1 MLYITSGGI
10 KTVDQV
16 AIGAPQETNE
26 EEGGQLSLIG
36 TKESDGYMIDQI
48 PGQNKYGCL
57 RFFSDASISKEPTQ
71 TITFTYN
78 NFNSPVL
85 SIGDRDGGTDSR
97 LYVRDIE
104 GIQFGEDQA
113 QLYLN
118 FENRNG
124 TINYG
129 PISIVSPSLKEST
142 YTQLRL
148 TSDDNPSAGLLLQN
162 FAVTEEQP
170 NEGFQLVQFNSIGE
184 KGVIDFLFDQDNNPF
199 INLFYTINC
208 HNAAT
213 FLEGA
218 TFNKGIY
225 LNTAPSANY
234 NFTLNTHV
242 NKNESQLVYTIN
254 NNDNASGYAEWF
266 FRDNTYTRYRHEL
279 NGGNGI
285 LTQFDLVSGEDENDK
300 TSYAN
305 FNCKVISQNEFISNA
320 IQSYRIIYGEYGT
333 FWRQDGT
340 DIYLMITNANDQYGT
355 FNALRPFCV
364 TLSTGQVTLNNS
376 LIITNDENKYV
387 TISDNLG
394 ITNNSISTNS
404 SINVGQDLIANGIIA
419 SKNGFLD
426 QNDDLDIT
434 SAFNSEYRLVPFQVN
449 DKNGKTF
456 FYPELYLNGTNE
468 IKSRIVLSNRAQNW
482 YPYLEIGVTESNT
495 PYISTNVSNTGNDTE
510 LARCDWIKNN
520 FISVNGGIFS
530 GELINTN
537 YSSYRI
543 VNGSYGTFWRN
554 DGSSL
559 YLMITNANDPYG
571 TYNDFRPFQVI
582 FSDGQVIL
590 NNSFIIN
597 SDGYTS
603 IAGNVAISN
612 TGITTNTGISV
623 NGIIQCQNINCQN
636 IVNTKTYFKKTST
649 TLNKNNIYAQNTYD
663 NNLIFT
669 DSVNR
674 TLFRIDT
681 FLGPTNN
688 TGARLLTQSRDSSAE
703 AELALRWNENNTPS
717 VTWSYPT
724 NGANN
729 ELARCDWVKNQ
740 INSISGQ
747 DVITIYSGKTGI
759 LNDDGTDTSWLQI
772 LFKKSGNSGIIYGS
786 AQLSRNAC
794 ASLKNNRP
802 NLTNAHPIALSTKL
816 YGYLPLTYTNNASE
830 LLTYTLSYYYDAST
844 SSFKGYS
851 TDGRRFVFGLSSDG
865 NFLMSSPGFDGSN
878 IASNDIILIQ
888 FIGLCHV

>member
-1 MLYITSGGI
+1 MSIPIKINPLGVNSSIYVSNPLIGKGTQSDPITLSYNPIYFRVDNDTNQLNINTINIALKTDLNSYVPISGGYMNGMLI
-10 KTVDQV
+10 INSGGLRTVDQV

-26 EEGGQLSLIG
+26 DEGGQLSLLG
-36 TKESDGYMIDQI
+36 TKTSDGYMIDQI

-129 PISIVSPSLKEST
+129 PISIVSPSLTDST
-142 YTQLRL
+142 YTQLRIF
-148 TSDDNPSAGLLLQN
+148 SDDNLSGGLLLQN
-162 FAVTEEQP
+162 HAVTEEQQ

-184 KGVIDFLFDQDNNPF
+184 KGVIDFLFNQDNNPF
-199 INLFYTINC
+199 LNLFYTINC

-225 LNTAPSANY
+225 LNTTPATNH
-234 NFTLNTHV
+234 NFVVNTQV
-242 NKNESQLVYTIN
+242 NKNESQLLFTIN
-254 NNDNASGYAEWF
+254 NNSQSQYNEWF

-285 LTQFDLVSGEDENDK
+285 LTQFDLVSGEEENDN

-305 FNCKVISQNEFISNA
+305 FNCKVISQNEYISTYHD
-320 IQSYRIIYGEYGT
+320 SYRIAYGSYGT
-333 FWRQDGT
+333 FWKNDGT
-340 DIYLMITNANDQYGT
+340 NLNLLITNANDQYGT
-355 FNALRPFCV
+355 YNDFRPFTV
-364 TLSTGQVTLNNS
+364 NLSTGQVT
-376 LIITNDENKYV
+376 
-387 TISDNLG
+387 
-394 ITNNSISTNS
+394 
-404 SINVGQDLIANGIIA
+404 
-419 SKNGFLD
+419 
-426 QNDDLDIT
+426 
-434 SAFNSEYRLVPFQVN
+434 
-449 DKNGKTF
+449 
-456 FYPELYLNGTNE
+456 
-468 IKSRIVLSNRAQNW
+468 
-482 YPYLEIGVTESNT
+482 
-495 PYISTNVSNTGNDTE
+495 
-510 LARCDWIKNN
+510 
-520 FISVNGGIFS
+520 
-530 GELINTN
+530 
-537 YSSYRI
+537 
-543 VNGSYGTFWRN
+543 
-554 DGSSL
+554 
-559 YLMITNANDPYG
+559 
-571 TYNDFRPFQVI
+571 
-582 FSDGQVIL
+582 L

-603 IAGNVAISN
+603 IAGNLAISN
-612 TGITTNTGISV
+612 SGITINTGISV
-623 NGIIQCQNINCQN
+623 NGIIDCQN
-636 IVNTKTYFKKTST
+636 IVNAKTYFRKTST
-649 TLNKNNIYAQNTYD
+649 TLNKNNTYAQNTYD
-663 NNLIFT
+663 NDLIFA
-669 DSVNR
+669 DSENR
-674 TLFRIDT
+674 TIFRIDT

-703 AELALRWNENNTPS
+703 AELALRWRENNTPAI
-717 VTWSYPT
+717 TWSYPT

-747 DVITIYSGKTGI
+747 DVITVYSGKTGI
-759 LNDDGTDTSWLQI
+759 LNNDGTDTSWLQI

-786 AQLSRNAC
+786 AQLYREAC
-794 ASLKNNRP
+794 TNLKNNRP
-802 NLTNAHPIALSTKL
+802 DLTNAHPIALSTKL

-851 TDGRRFVFGLSSDG
+851 TDGKRFVFGLSSDG
-865 NFLMSSPGFDGSN
+865 NFLMSSSGFDGSN
-878 IASNDIILIQ
+878 IIASNDIILIQ

>member
-10 KTVDQV
+10 RTVDQV
-16 AIGAPQETNE
+16 AIGLPQETNE
-26 EEGGQLSLIG
+26 DEGGQLSLIG

-85 SIGDRDGGTDSR
+85 SIGDRTGGTDSR

-129 PISIVSPSLKEST
+129 PISIVSPSLKDST

-148 TSDDNPSAGLLLQN
+148 TADDNLSGGLLLQN

-208 HNAAT
+208 HGAAT

-242 NKNESQLVYTIN
+242 NKNESQLVYSIT
-254 NNDNASGYAEWF
+254 NNDKTSSYTEWF

-404 SINVGQDLIANGIIA
+404 SINVGQNLIANGIIT
-419 SKNGFLD
+419 SKHYFSN
-426 QNDDLDIT
+426 QNDNIDIST
-434 SAFNSEYRLVPFQVN
+434 ILNNEARIVPFLVN
-449 DKNGKTF
+449 DKNGNTF
-456 FYPELYLNGTNE
+456 FYSEVVLNGTNS
-468 IKSRIVLSNRAQNW
+468 IMGQLVVQSRDREK
-482 YPYLEIGVTESNT
+482 YPAISIGINESNN
-495 PYISTNVSNTGNDTE
+495 PYVKSNVPTIGENDD

-520 FISVNGGIFS
+520 FLALSGG
-530 GELINTN
+530 T
-537 YSSYRI
+537 
-543 VNGSYGTFWRN
+543 VT
-554 DGSSL
+554 
-559 YLMITNANDPYG
+559 
-571 TYNDFRPFQVI
+571 
-582 FSDGQVIL
+582 
-590 NNSFIIN
+590 
-597 SDGYTS
+597 GYTS
-603 IAGNVAISN
+603 IAGNMAISN
-612 TGITTNTGISV
+612 SGITTNTGISV
-623 NGIIQCQNINCQN
+623 NGIIDCQN
-636 IVNTKTYFKKTST
+636 IVNAKTYFRKTST
-649 TLNKNNIYAQNTYD
+649 TLNKNNTYAQNTYD
-663 NNLIFT
+663 NDLIFT
-669 DSVNR
+669 DSENR
-674 TLFRIDT
+674 TIFRIDT

-688 TGARLLTQSRDSSAE
+688 TGARLLTQSRDSSVE
-703 AELALRWNENNTPS
+703 AELALRWRENNTPAI
-717 VTWSYPT
+717 TWSYPT
-724 NGANN
+724 YGESN

-740 INSISGQ
+740 INSISAQ

-759 LNDDGTDTSWLQI
+759 LNNDGTDTSWLQI
-772 LFKKSGNSGIIYGS
+772 LFKKSGNSGIIYGA
-786 AQLSRNAC
+786 AQLSRVAC
-794 ASLKNNRP
+794 SNLKNNRP
-802 NLTNAHPIALSTKL
+802 NLTNAHSIALSTKL
-816 YGYLPLTYTNNASE
+816 YGYLPLSYANNASD
-830 LLTYTLSYYYDAST
+830 LLTYTLPYYWNTST
-844 SSFKGYS
+844 STYTGLS
-851 TDGRRFVFGLSSDG
+851 TDTRRFAFGLSSDG
-865 NFLMSSPGFDGSN
+865 NFLMSSSGFDVGN
-878 IASNDIILIQ
+878 MASNDIILIQ

>member
-10 KTVDQV
+10 RTVDQV
-16 AIGAPQETNE
+16 AIGASQETNE

-57 RFFSDASISKEPTQ
+57 RFFSDASISKEPMQ
-71 TITFTYN
+71 AITFTYN
-78 NFNSPVL
+78 NFQSPVL
-85 SIGDRDGGTDSR
+85 SIGDRSGGTDSR

-129 PISIVSPSLKEST
+129 PISIVSPSLTDST
-142 YTQLRL
+142 YTQLRIF
-148 TSDDNPSAGLLLQN
+148 SDDNLSGGLLLQN
-162 FAVTEEQP
+162 FAVSEEQP

-199 INLFYTINC
+199 INLFYTLNS

-213 FLEGA
+213 FLERA

-242 NKNESQLVYTIN
+242 NKNESQLVYSIT
-254 NNDNASGYAEWF
+254 NNDKTSSYTEWF
-266 FRDNTYTRYRHEL
+266 FRDNTYTRFRHEL

-355 FNALRPFCV
+355 FNDLRPFCV

-404 SINVGQDLIANGIIA
+404 SINVGQDLIANGRIV
-419 SKNGFLD
+419 SKHYFSN
-426 QNDDLDIT
+426 QNDNIDIST
-434 SAFNSEYRLVPFQVN
+434 ILNDETRIVPFLVN
-449 DKNGKTF
+449 DKNGNTF
-456 FYPELYLNGTNE
+456 FYSEVVLNGTNS
-468 IKSRIVLSNRAQNW
+468 IMGQLVVQSRDREK
-482 YPYLEIGVTESNT
+482 YPAISIGINESNN
-495 PYISTNVSNTGNDTE
+495 PYVKSNVPTIGENDD

-530 GELINTN
+530 GELINTH

-571 TYNDFRPFQVI
+571 TYNDFRPFQVR

-603 IAGNVAISN
+603 IAGNMAISN
-612 TGITTNTGISV
+612 SGITINTGISV
-623 NGIIQCQNINCQN
+623 NGMIDCQN
-636 IVNTKTYFKKTST
+636 IVNAKTYFRKTST
-649 TLNKNNIYAQNTYD
+649 TLNKNNTYAQNTYD
-663 NNLIFT
+663 NDLIFT
-669 DSVNR
+669 DSENR
-674 TLFRIDT
+674 TIFRMDT

-703 AELALRWNENNTPS
+703 SELALRWREDNTS
-717 VTWSYPT
+717 VITWSHPT
-724 NGANN
+724 YGTDN

-740 INSISGQ
+740 IGA
-747 DVITIYSGKTGI
+747 DVITIYNGQTGI
-759 LNDDGTDTSWLQI
+759 PNDNGTDTSFLKI
-772 LFKKSGNSGIIYGS
+772 LFKNIGNSGIIYGYCYMTKE
-786 AQLSRNAC
+786 AALN
-794 ASLKNNRP
+794 LKNN
-802 NLTNAHPIALSTKL
+802 PIYQEITLSTKL
-816 YGYLPLTYTNNASE
+816 YGYFYSVSVNIYDLITVVKPYYANTSSGALDSWNAS
-830 LLTYTLSYYYDAST
+830 D
-844 SSFKGYS
+844 
-851 TDGRRFVFGLSSDG
+851 RRFECGLSSTG
-865 NFLMSSPGFDGSN
+865 NFILKCHSLNTQGWS
-878 IASNDIILIQ
+878 ANDRCFIE

>member
-10 KTVDQV
+10 RTVDQV

-57 RFFSDASISKEPTQ
+57 RFFSDASISKEPMQ

-85 SIGDRDGGTDSR
+85 SIGDRSGGTDSR

-104 GIQFGEDQA
+104 GIKFGEDQA

-129 PISIVSPSLKEST
+129 PISIVSPSLTDST

-148 TSDDNPSAGLLLQN
+148 TSDDNLSGGLLLQN

-285 LTQFDLVSGEDENDK
+285 LTQFDLVSGEDENDN

-364 TLSTGQVTLNNS
+364 TLST
-376 LIITNDENKYV
+376 
-387 TISDNLG
+387 
-394 ITNNSISTNS
+394 
-404 SINVGQDLIANGIIA
+404 
-419 SKNGFLD
+419 
-426 QNDDLDIT
+426 
-434 SAFNSEYRLVPFQVN
+434 
-449 DKNGKTF
+449 
-456 FYPELYLNGTNE
+456 
-468 IKSRIVLSNRAQNW
+468 
-482 YPYLEIGVTESNT
+482 
-495 PYISTNVSNTGNDTE
+495 
-510 LARCDWIKNN
+510 
-520 FISVNGGIFS
+520 
-530 GELINTN
+530 
-537 YSSYRI
+537 
-543 VNGSYGTFWRN
+543 
-554 DGSSL
+554 
-559 YLMITNANDPYG
+559 
-571 TYNDFRPFQVI
+571 
-582 FSDGQVIL
+582 GQVIL

-688 TGARLLTQSRDSSAE
+688 TGARLLTQSRDSSVE

-747 DVITIYSGKTGI
+747 DVITVYSGKTGI

>member
-1 MLYITSGGI
+1 MNGMLYITSGGI
-10 KTVDQV
+10 RTVDQV
-16 AIGAPQETNE
+16 AIGLPQETNE

-85 SIGDRDGGTDSR
+85 SIGDRSGGTDSR

-104 GIQFGEDQA
+104 GIKFGEDQA

-129 PISIVSPSLKEST
+129 PISIVSPSLTEST
-142 YTQLRL
+142 HTQLRIF
-148 TSDDNPSAGLLLQN
+148 SDDNLSGGLLLQN

-199 INLFYTINC
+199 INLFYNINC

-242 NKNESQLVYTIN
+242 NKNESQLVYSIT
-254 NNDNASGYAEWF
+254 NNDKTSSYTEWF

-305 FNCKVISQNEFISNA
+305 FNCDVISQNNEFISNA

-355 FNALRPFCV
+355 FNDLRPFCV

-404 SINVGQDLIANGIIA
+404 SINVGQDLIANGRIV
-419 SKNGFLD
+419 SKHYFSN
-426 QNDDLDIT
+426 QNDNIDIST
-434 SAFNSEYRLVPFQVN
+434 ILNDEARIVPFLVN
-449 DKNGKTF
+449 DKNGNTF
-456 FYPELYLNGTNE
+456 FYSEVVLNGTNS
-468 IKSRIVLSNRAQNW
+468 IMGQLVVQSRDREK
-482 YPYLEIGVTESNT
+482 YPAISIGINESNN
-495 PYISTNVSNTGNDTE
+495 PYVKSNVPTIGENDD

-571 TYNDFRPFQVI
+571 TYNDFRPFQVR
-582 FSDGQVIL
+582 FSDGLVIL

-603 IAGNVAISN
+603 IAGNMAISN

-623 NGIIQCQNINCQN
+623 NGIIDCQN
-636 IVNTKTYFKKTST
+636 IVNAKTYFRKTST
-649 TLNKNNIYAQNTYD
+649 TLNKNNTYAQNTYD
-663 NNLIFT
+663 NDLIFA
-669 DSVNR
+669 DSENR
-674 TLFRIDT
+674 TIFRIDT

-688 TGARLLTQSRDSSAE
+688 TGARLLSQSRDSSAE
-703 AELALRWNENNTPS
+703 AELALRWNENNTPAI
-717 VTWSYPT
+717 TWSYPT

-740 INSISGQ
+740 INSISAQ
-747 DVITIYSGKTGI
+747 DVITVYSGKTGI
-759 LNDDGTDTSWLQI
+759 LNNDGTDTSWLQI
-772 LFKKSGNSGIIYGS
+772 LFKKSGNSGIIYGA
-786 AQLSRNAC
+786 AQLSRVAC
-794 ASLKNNRP
+794 SNLKNNRP
-802 NLTNAHPIALSTKL
+802 NLTNAHSIALSTKL
-816 YGYLPLTYTNNASE
+816 YGYFPLSYANNASD
-830 LLTYTLSYYYDAST
+830 LLTYTLPYYWNTST
-844 SSFKGYS
+844 STYTGLS
-851 TDGRRFVFGLSSDG
+851 TDTRRFAFGLSSDG
-865 NFLMSSPGFDGSN
+865 NFLMSSSGFDVGN

>member
-1 MLYITSGGI
+1 MSIPIKINPLGVNSSIYVSNPLIGKGTQSDPITLSYNPIYFTVDNDTNQLNINTINIALKTDLNSYVPISGGYMNGMLI
-10 KTVDQV
+10 INSGGLRTVDQI

-26 EEGGQLSLIG
+26 DEGGQLSLLG
-36 TKESDGYMIDQI
+36 TKTSDGYIIDQI

-85 SIGDRDGGTDSR
+85 SIGDKDGGTNSR

-104 GIQFGEDQA
+104 GIKFSGNEQA
-113 QLYLN
+113 PLYLN
-118 FENRNG
+118 FENKNG

-129 PISIVSPSLKEST
+129 PISIISPSLTESAHV
-142 YTQLRL
+142 QLQIS
-148 TSDDNPSAGLLLQN
+148 SDDNLSGGLLLQN

-242 NKNESQLVYTIN
+242 NKNESQLVYSIT
-254 NNDNASGYAEWF
+254 NNDKTSSYTEWF

-285 LTQFDLVSGEDENDK
+285 LTQFDLVSGEEENDN

-305 FNCKVISQNEFISNA
+305 FNCKVISQNEYISTYHE
-320 IQSYRIIYGEYGT
+320 SYRIAYGTYGT
-333 FWRQDGT
+333 FWKNDGT
-340 DIYLMITNANDQYGT
+340 NLNLLITNENDQ
-355 FNALRPFCV
+355 
-364 TLSTGQVTLNNS
+364 
-376 LIITNDENKYV
+376 
-387 TISDNLG
+387 
-394 ITNNSISTNS
+394 
-404 SINVGQDLIANGIIA
+404 
-419 SKNGFLD
+419 
-426 QNDDLDIT
+426 
-434 SAFNSEYRLVPFQVN
+434 
-449 DKNGKTF
+449 
-456 FYPELYLNGTNE
+456 
-468 IKSRIVLSNRAQNW
+468 
-482 YPYLEIGVTESNT
+482 
-495 PYISTNVSNTGNDTE
+495 
-510 LARCDWIKNN
+510 
-520 FISVNGGIFS
+520 
-530 GELINTN
+530 
-537 YSSYRI
+537 
-543 VNGSYGTFWRN
+543 
-554 DGSSL
+554 
-559 YLMITNANDPYG
+559 YG
-571 TYNDFRPFQVI
+571 TYNDFRPFCV
-582 FSDGQVIL
+582 SLSTGQVTL

-603 IAGNVAISN
+603 IAGNIAISN
-612 TGITTNTGISV
+612 SGITTNTGISV
-623 NGIIQCQNINCQN
+623 NGIIDCQN
-636 IVNTKTYFKKTST
+636 IVNAKTYFRKTST
-649 TLNKNNIYAQNTYD
+649 TLNKNNTYAQNTFD
-663 NNLIFT
+663 NDLIFT
-669 DSVNR
+669 DSENR
-674 TLFRIDT
+674 TIFRIDT

-688 TGARLLTQSRDSSAE
+688 TGARLLTQSRDSSVE

-747 DVITIYSGKTGI
+747 DVITVYSGKTGI
-759 LNDDGTDTSWLQI
+759 LNNDGTDTSWLQI

-786 AQLSRNAC
+786 AQLSRDAC

-802 NLTNAHPIALSTKL
+802 NLTNAHSIALSTKL
-816 YGYLPLTYTNNASE
+816 YGYFPLSYANNASE
-830 LLTYTLSYYYDAST
+830 LLTLTLPYYYD
-844 SSFKGYS
+844 SSVAKHYNLE
-851 TDGRRFVFGLSSDG
+851 THTRTFVFGLSSDG
-865 NFLMSSPGFDGSN
+865 NFLMSSPEFNGTN
-878 IASNDIILIQ
+878 IATNDIIFIQ

>member
-10 KTVDQV
+10 RTVDQV
-16 AIGAPQETNE
+16 AIGLPQETNE

-85 SIGDRDGGTDSR
+85 SIGDRSGGTDSR

-104 GIQFGEDQA
+104 GIKFGEDQA

-129 PISIVSPSLKEST
+129 PISIVSPSLTEST
-142 YTQLRL
+142 HTQLRIF
-148 TSDDNPSAGLLLQN
+148 SDDNLSGGLLLQN

-199 INLFYTINC
+199 INLFYNINC

-242 NKNESQLVYTIN
+242 NKNESQLVYSIT
-254 NNDNASGYAEWF
+254 NNDKTSSYTEWF
-266 FRDNTYTRYRHEL
+266 FRDNTTTIYRHEL
-279 NGGNGI
+279 NAGNGI
-285 LTQFDLVSGEDENDK
+285 LTQFDLVSGEDENDS
-300 TSYAN
+300 TSHAY
-305 FNCKVISQNEFISNA
+305 FNCSIITNKEIISKGIH
-320 IQSYRIIYGEYGT
+320 SYRMIYGEYGT
-333 FWRQDGT
+333 FWRNDGT
-340 DIYLMITNANDQYGT
+340 DLYLMITNKNDQYG
-355 FNALRPFCV
+355 FYNDFRPFRV
-364 TLSTGQVTLNNS
+364 TLQTGQVVLNNS

-404 SINVGQDLIANGIIA
+404 SINVGQDLIANGIIT
-419 SKNGFLD
+419 SRNLFLH
-426 QNDDLDIT
+426 QNDNLDIT
-434 SAFNSEYRLVPFQVN
+434 STFTSDYRIVPFQVN
-449 DKNGKTF
+449 DKNGNPF
-456 FYPELYLNGTNE
+456 FYSEVFLNGTNS
-468 IKSRIVLSNRAQNW
+468 IMGQLVVQSRDREK
-482 YPYLEIGVTESNT
+482 YPAISIGINESNN
-495 PYISTNVSNTGNDTE
+495 PYVKSNVPTIGENDD

-520 FISVNGGIFS
+520 FLALSGG
-530 GELINTN
+530 T
-537 YSSYRI
+537 
-543 VNGSYGTFWRN
+543 VT
-554 DGSSL
+554 
-559 YLMITNANDPYG
+559 
-571 TYNDFRPFQVI
+571 
-582 FSDGQVIL
+582 
-590 NNSFIIN
+590 
-597 SDGYTS
+597 GYTS

-623 NGIIQCQNINCQN
+623 NGIIDCQN
-636 IVNTKTYFKKTST
+636 IVNAKTYFRKTST
-649 TLNKNNIYAQNTYD
+649 TLNKNNTYAQNTYD
-663 NNLIFT
+663 NDLIFA
-669 DSVNR
+669 DSENR
-674 TLFRIDT
+674 TIFRIDT
-681 FLGPTNN
+681 FLGSTNN

-703 AELALRWNENNTPS
+703 AELALRWRENNTPAI
-717 VTWSYPT
+717 TWSYPT

-740 INSISGQ
+740 INSISAQ
-747 DVITIYSGKTGI
+747 DVITVYSGKTGI

-794 ASLKNNRP
+794 SNLKNNRP
-802 NLTNAHPIALSTKL
+802 NLTNAHLIALSTKL

-844 SSFKGYS
+844 SSFKGHS
-851 TDGRRFVFGLSSDG
+851 TNGRRFVFGLSSDG

>member
-10 KTVDQV
+10 RTVDQV
-16 AIGAPQETNE
+16 AIGLPQETNE

-85 SIGDRDGGTDSR
+85 SIGDRSGGTDSR

-104 GIQFGEDQA
+104 GIKFGEDQA

-129 PISIVSPSLKEST
+129 PISIVSPSLTEST
-142 YTQLRL
+142 HTQLRIF
-148 TSDDNPSAGLLLQN
+148 SDDNLSGGLLLQN

-199 INLFYTINC
+199 INLFYNINC

-242 NKNESQLVYTIN
+242 NKNESQLVYSIT
-254 NNDNASGYAEWF
+254 NNDKTSSYTEWF

-305 FNCKVISQNEFISNA
+305 FNCDVISQNNEFISNA

-355 FNALRPFCV
+355 FNDLRPFCV

-404 SINVGQDLIANGIIA
+404 SINVGQDLIANGRIV
-419 SKNGFLD
+419 SKHYFSN
-426 QNDDLDIT
+426 QNDNIDIST
-434 SAFNSEYRLVPFQVN
+434 ILNDEARIVPFLVN
-449 DKNGKTF
+449 DKNGNTF
-456 FYPELYLNGTNE
+456 FYSEVVLNGTNS
-468 IKSRIVLSNRAQNW
+468 IMGQLVVQSRDREK
-482 YPYLEIGVTESNT
+482 YPAISIGINESNN
-495 PYISTNVSNTGNDTE
+495 PYVKSNVPTIGENDD

-571 TYNDFRPFQVI
+571 TYNDFRPFQVR
-582 FSDGQVIL
+582 FSDGLVIL

-603 IAGNVAISN
+603 IAGNMAISN

-623 NGIIQCQNINCQN
+623 NGIIDCQN
-636 IVNTKTYFKKTST
+636 IVNAKTYFRKTST
-649 TLNKNNIYAQNTYD
+649 TLNKNNTYAQNTYD
-663 NNLIFT
+663 NDLIFA
-669 DSVNR
+669 DSENR
-674 TLFRIDT
+674 TIFRIDT

-688 TGARLLTQSRDSSAE
+688 TGARLLSQSRDSSAE
-703 AELALRWNENNTPS
+703 AELALRWNENNTPAI
-717 VTWSYPT
+717 TWSYPT

-740 INSISGQ
+740 INSISAQ
-747 DVITIYSGKTGI
+747 DVITVYSGKTGI
-759 LNDDGTDTSWLQI
+759 LNNDGTDTSWLQI
-772 LFKKSGNSGIIYGS
+772 LFKKSGNSGIIYGA
-786 AQLSRNAC
+786 AQLSRVAC
-794 ASLKNNRP
+794 SNLKNNRP
-802 NLTNAHPIALSTKL
+802 NLTNAHSIALSTKL
-816 YGYLPLTYTNNASE
+816 YGYFPLSYANNASD
-830 LLTYTLSYYYDAST
+830 LLTYTLPYYWNTST
-844 SSFKGYS
+844 STYTGLS
-851 TDGRRFVFGLSSDG
+851 TDTRRFAFGLSSDG
-865 NFLMSSPGFDGSN
+865 NFLMSSSGFDVGN

>member
-1 MLYITSGGI
+1 MNGMLYITSGGI
-10 KTVDQV
+10 RTVDQV

-57 RFFSDASISKEPTQ
+57 RFFSDASISKEPMQ
-71 TITFTYN
+71 AITFTYN
-78 NFNSPVL
+78 NFQSPVL
-85 SIGDRDGGTDSR
+85 SIGDRSGGTDSR

-129 PISIVSPSLKEST
+129 PISIISPSLKEST
-142 YTQLRL
+142 YTQLRIS
-148 TSDDNPSAGLLLQN
+148 SDDNLSGGLLLQN

-199 INLFYTINC
+199 INLFYNINC

-242 NKNESQLVYTIN
+242 NKNESQLVYSIT
-254 NNDNASGYAEWF
+254 NNDKTSSYTEWF

-305 FNCKVISQNEFISNA
+305 FNCKVISQNNEFISNA
-320 IQSYRIIYGEYGT
+320 IQSYRIIYGKYGT

-355 FNALRPFCV
+355 YNDLRPFRV
-364 TLSTGQVTLNNS
+364 TFSTGQVTLNNS

-404 SINVGQDLIANGIIA
+404 SMNVGQDLIANGRIT

-426 QNDDLDIT
+426 QNDNLDIT
-434 SAFNSEYRLVPFQVN
+434 STFTSNHRVVPFQVN
-449 DKNGKTF
+449 DKNGKVF
-456 FYPELYLNGTNE
+456 FYSEVFLNGTNS
-468 IKSRIVLSNRAQNW
+468 IMGQLVVQSRDSEK
-482 YPYLEIGVTESNT
+482 YPAISIGINESNN
-495 PYISTNVSNTGNDTE
+495 PYVKSNVPTIGENDD

-520 FISVNGGIFS
+520 FLALSGG
-530 GELINTN
+530 T
-537 YSSYRI
+537 
-543 VNGSYGTFWRN
+543 VT
-554 DGSSL
+554 
-559 YLMITNANDPYG
+559 
-571 TYNDFRPFQVI
+571 
-582 FSDGQVIL
+582 
-590 NNSFIIN
+590 
-597 SDGYTS
+597 GYTS
-603 IAGNVAISN
+603 IAGNMAISN
-612 TGITTNTGISV
+612 SDITTNTGISV

-703 AELALRWNENNTPS
+703 AELALRWNKNNTPAI
-717 VTWSYPT
+717 TWSYPT

-740 INSISGQ
+740 INSIIGQ
-747 DVITIYSGKTGI
+747 DVITVYSGRTGI
-759 LNDDGTDTSWLQI
+759 LNNDGTDTSWLQI
-772 LFKKSGNSGIIYGS
+772 LFKKSGNSGIIYGA
-786 AQLSRNAC
+786 AQLSKDAC
-794 ASLKNNRP
+794 NSLKNNRP

-830 LLTYTLSYYYDAST
+830 LLTYTLSYFYDTST

-865 NFLMSSPGFDGSN
+865 NFLMSSQGFDGTN

>member
-1 MLYITSGGI
+1 MSIPIKINPLGVNSSIYVSNPLIGKGTQSDPITLSYNPIYFTVDNDTNQLNINTINIALKTDLNSYVPISGGYMNGMLI
-10 KTVDQV
+10 INSGGLRTVDQV

-26 EEGGQLSLIG
+26 DEGGQLSLLG
-36 TKESDGYMIDQI
+36 TKTSDGYMIDQI

-129 PISIVSPSLKEST
+129 PISIVSPSLTDST
-142 YTQLRL
+142 HTQLRIF
-148 TSDDNPSAGLLLQN
+148 SDDNLSGGLLLQN

-208 HNAAT
+208 HGAAT

-242 NKNESQLVYTIN
+242 NKNESQLVYSIT
-254 NNDNASGYAEWF
+254 NNDKTSSYIEWF

-285 LTQFDLVSGEDENDK
+285 LTQFDLVSGEEENDN

-305 FNCKVISQNEFISNA
+305 FNCKVISQNEYISTYHD
-320 IQSYRIIYGEYGT
+320 SYRIAYGSYGT
-333 FWRQDGT
+333 FWKNDGT
-340 DIYLMITNANDQYGT
+340 NLNLLITNANDQYGT
-355 FNALRPFCV
+355 YNDFRPFTV
-364 TLSTGQVTLNNS
+364 NLSTGQVT
-376 LIITNDENKYV
+376 
-387 TISDNLG
+387 
-394 ITNNSISTNS
+394 
-404 SINVGQDLIANGIIA
+404 
-419 SKNGFLD
+419 
-426 QNDDLDIT
+426 
-434 SAFNSEYRLVPFQVN
+434 
-449 DKNGKTF
+449 
-456 FYPELYLNGTNE
+456 
-468 IKSRIVLSNRAQNW
+468 
-482 YPYLEIGVTESNT
+482 
-495 PYISTNVSNTGNDTE
+495 
-510 LARCDWIKNN
+510 
-520 FISVNGGIFS
+520 
-530 GELINTN
+530 
-537 YSSYRI
+537 
-543 VNGSYGTFWRN
+543 
-554 DGSSL
+554 
-559 YLMITNANDPYG
+559 
-571 TYNDFRPFQVI
+571 
-582 FSDGQVIL
+582 L

-603 IAGNVAISN
+603 IAGNLAISN
-612 TGITTNTGISV
+612 SGITTNTGISV
-623 NGIIQCQNINCQN
+623 NGIIDCQN
-636 IVNTKTYFKKTST
+636 IVNAKTYFRKTST
-649 TLNKNNIYAQNTYD
+649 TLNKNNTYAQNTYD
-663 NNLIFT
+663 NDLIFT
-669 DSVNR
+669 DSENR
-674 TLFRIDT
+674 TIFRIDT

-688 TGARLLTQSRDSSAE
+688 TGARLLTQSRDSSVE
-703 AELALRWNENNTPS
+703 AELALRWRENNTPAI
-717 VTWSYPT
+717 TWTYPT

-740 INSISGQ
+740 INSIIGQ
-747 DVITIYSGKTGI
+747 DVITVYSGKTGI

-786 AQLSRNAC
+786 AQLSREAC
-794 ASLKNNRP
+794 ANLKNNRP
-802 NLTNAHPIALSTKL
+802 DLTNAHPIALSTKL

-851 TDGRRFVFGLSSDG
+851 TDGRRFAFGLSSDG
-865 NFLMSSPGFDGSN
+865 NFLMSSSGFDGSN

>member
-10 KTVDQV
+10 RTVDQV

-104 GIQFGEDQA
+104 GVKFGEDQA

-129 PISIVSPSLKEST
+129 PISIVSPSLTEST

-148 TSDDNPSAGLLLQN
+148 TADDNLSGGLLLQN

-184 KGVIDFLFDQDNNPF
+184 KGVIDFLFNQDNNPF
-199 INLFYTINC
+199 LNLFYTINC

-213 FLEGA
+213 FFEGA

-305 FNCKVISQNEFISNA
+305 FNCKVISQNEFISTYHE
-320 IQSYRIIYGEYGT
+320 SYRIAYGTYGT
-333 FWRQDGT
+333 FWKNDGT
-340 DIYLMITNANDQYGT
+340 NLNLLITNANDQYGT
-355 FNALRPFCV
+355 YNDFRPFTV
-364 TLSTGQVTLNNS
+364 NLSTGQVTLNNS

-404 SINVGQDLIANGIIA
+404 SINVGQDLIANGRIT
-419 SKNGFLD
+419 SKNVFLH
-426 QNDDLDIT
+426 QNDNLDIT
-434 SAFNSEYRLVPFQVN
+434 SAFNSEYRFVPFQVN
-449 DKNGKTF
+449 DKNGKAF
-456 FYPELYLNGTNE
+456 FYPEVVLNGTNE

-510 LARCDWIKNN
+510 LARCDWVKNN
-520 FISVNGGIFS
+520 FLALSGG
-530 GELINTN
+530 T
-537 YSSYRI
+537 
-543 VNGSYGTFWRN
+543 VT
-554 DGSSL
+554 
-559 YLMITNANDPYG
+559 
-571 TYNDFRPFQVI
+571 
-582 FSDGQVIL
+582 
-590 NNSFIIN
+590 
-597 SDGYTS
+597 GYTS
-603 IAGNVAISN
+603 IAGNMAISN
-612 TGITTNTGISV
+612 TGITTNTGIGV
-623 NGIIQCQNINCQN
+623 NGMIDCQH
-636 IVNTKTYFKKTST
+636 IVNAKTYFRKIST
-649 TLNKNNIYAQNTYD
+649 TLNKNNTYAQNTYD
-663 NNLIFT
+663 NDLIFT
-669 DSVNR
+669 DSGNR
-674 TLFRIDT
+674 TIFRIDT

-688 TGARLLTQSRDSSAE
+688 TGARLLSQSRDSSAE
-703 AELALRWNENNTPS
+703 AELALRWNENNTPAI
-717 VTWSYPT
+717 TWSYPT

-740 INSISGQ
+740 INSISAQ
-747 DVITIYSGKTGI
+747 DVITVYSGKTGI
-759 LNDDGTDTSWLQI
+759 LNNDGTDTSWLQI
-772 LFKKSGNSGIIYGS
+772 LFKKSGNSGIIYGA
-786 AQLSRNAC
+786 AQLSKDAC
-794 ASLKNNRP
+794 NSLKNNRP

-830 LLTYTLSYYYDAST
+830 LLTYTLSYYYDTST

>member
-1 MLYITSGGI
+1 MSIPIKINPLGVNSSIYVSNPLIGKGTQSDPITLSYNPIYFTVDNDTNQLNINTINIALKTDLNSYVPISGGYMNGMLI
-10 KTVDQV
+10 INSGGLRTVDQI

-26 EEGGQLSLIG
+26 DEGGQLSLLG
-36 TKESDGYMIDQI
+36 TKTSDGYIIDQI

-85 SIGDRDGGTDSR
+85 SIGDKDGGTNSR

-104 GIQFGEDQA
+104 GIKFSGNEQA
-113 QLYLN
+113 PLYLN
-118 FENRNG
+118 FENKNG

-129 PISIVSPSLKEST
+129 PISIISPSLTESAHV
-142 YTQLRL
+142 QLQIS
-148 TSDDNPSAGLLLQN
+148 SDDNLSGGLLLQN

-242 NKNESQLVYTIN
+242 NKNESQLVYSIT
-254 NNDNASGYAEWF
+254 NNDKTSSYTEWF

-285 LTQFDLVSGEDENDK
+285 LTQFDLVSGEEENDN

-305 FNCKVISQNEFISNA
+305 FNCKVISQNEYISTYHE
-320 IQSYRIIYGEYGT
+320 SYRIAYGTYGT
-333 FWRQDGT
+333 FWKNDGT
-340 DIYLMITNANDQYGT
+340 NLNLLITNENDQ
-355 FNALRPFCV
+355 
-364 TLSTGQVTLNNS
+364 
-376 LIITNDENKYV
+376 
-387 TISDNLG
+387 
-394 ITNNSISTNS
+394 
-404 SINVGQDLIANGIIA
+404 
-419 SKNGFLD
+419 
-426 QNDDLDIT
+426 
-434 SAFNSEYRLVPFQVN
+434 
-449 DKNGKTF
+449 
-456 FYPELYLNGTNE
+456 
-468 IKSRIVLSNRAQNW
+468 
-482 YPYLEIGVTESNT
+482 
-495 PYISTNVSNTGNDTE
+495 
-510 LARCDWIKNN
+510 
-520 FISVNGGIFS
+520 
-530 GELINTN
+530 
-537 YSSYRI
+537 
-543 VNGSYGTFWRN
+543 
-554 DGSSL
+554 
-559 YLMITNANDPYG
+559 YG
-571 TYNDFRPFQVI
+571 TYNDFRPFCV
-582 FSDGQVIL
+582 SLSTGQVTL

-603 IAGNVAISN
+603 IAGNIAISN
-612 TGITTNTGISV
+612 SGITTNTGISV
-623 NGIIQCQNINCQN
+623 NGIIDCQN
-636 IVNTKTYFKKTST
+636 IVNAKTYFRKTST
-649 TLNKNNIYAQNTYD
+649 TLNKNNTYAQNTFD
-663 NNLIFT
+663 NDLIFT
-669 DSVNR
+669 DSENR
-674 TLFRIDT
+674 TIFRIDT

-688 TGARLLTQSRDSSAE
+688 TGARLLTQSRDSSVE

-747 DVITIYSGKTGI
+747 DVITVYSGKTGI
-759 LNDDGTDTSWLQI
+759 LNNDGTDTSWLQI

-786 AQLSRNAC
+786 AQLSRDAC

-802 NLTNAHPIALSTKL
+802 NLTNAHSIALSTKL
-816 YGYLPLTYTNNASE
+816 YGYFPLSYANNASE
-830 LLTYTLSYYYDAST
+830 LLTLTLPYYYD
-844 SSFKGYS
+844 SSVAKHS
-851 TDGRRFVFGLSSDG
+851 NLETHTRTFVFGLSSDG
-865 NFLMSSPGFDGSN
+865 NFLMSSPEFNGTN
-878 IASNDIILIQ
+878 IATNDIIFIQ

>member
-1 MLYITSGGI
+1 MNGMLYITSGGI
-10 KTVDQV
+10 RTVDQV

-57 RFFSDASISKEPTQ
+57 RFFSDASISKEPMQ

-85 SIGDRDGGTDSR
+85 SIGDRSGGTDSR

-104 GIQFGEDQA
+104 GIKFGEDQA

-142 YTQLRL
+142 YTQLRIF
-148 TSDDNPSAGLLLQN
+148 SDDNLSGGLLLQN

-199 INLFYTINC
+199 INLFYNINC

-242 NKNESQLVYTIN
+242 NKNESQLVYSIT
-254 NNDNASGYAEWF
+254 NNDKTSSYTEWF

-305 FNCKVISQNEFISNA
+305 FNCKVISQNEFISTYHE
-320 IQSYRIIYGEYGT
+320 SYRITYGTYGT
-333 FWRQDGT
+333 FWKNDGT
-340 DIYLMITNANDQYGT
+340 NLNLLITNANDQYGSYND
-355 FNALRPFCV
+355 FRPFTV
-364 TLSTGQVTLNNS
+364 NLSTGQVTLNNF

-404 SINVGQDLIANGIIA
+404 SINVGQDLIANGRIV

-434 SAFNSEYRLVPFQVN
+434 STFNSEYRLVPFQVN

-520 FISVNGGIFS
+520 FLALSGG
-530 GELINTN
+530 T
-537 YSSYRI
+537 
-543 VNGSYGTFWRN
+543 VT
-554 DGSSL
+554 
-559 YLMITNANDPYG
+559 
-571 TYNDFRPFQVI
+571 
-582 FSDGQVIL
+582 
-590 NNSFIIN
+590 
-597 SDGYTS
+597 GYTS
-603 IAGNVAISN
+603 IAGNMAISN
-612 TGITTNTGISV
+612 TGITTNTGIAV
-623 NGIIQCQNINCQN
+623 NGMIDCQH
-636 IVNTKTYFKKTST
+636 IVNAKTYFRKIST
-649 TLNKNNIYAQNTYD
+649 TLNKNNTYAQNTYD
-663 NNLIFT
+663 NDLIFT
-669 DSVNR
+669 DSGNR
-674 TLFRIDT
+674 TIFRIDT

-688 TGARLLTQSRDSSAE
+688 TGARLLTQSRDSSVE

-740 INSISGQ
+740 INSISAQ
-747 DVITIYSGKTGI
+747 DVITVYSGKTGI
-759 LNDDGTDTSWLQI
+759 LNNDGTDTSWLQI
-772 LFKKSGNSGIIYGS
+772 LFKKSGNSGIIYGA
-786 AQLSRNAC
+786 AQLSRVAC
-794 ASLKNNRP
+794 SNLKNNRP
-802 NLTNAHPIALSTKL
+802 NLTNAHSIALSTKL
-816 YGYLPLTYTNNASE
+816 YGYFPLSYANNASD
-830 LLTYTLSYYYDAST
+830 LLTYTLPYYWNTST
-844 SSFKGYS
+844 STYTGLS
-851 TDGRRFVFGLSSDG
+851 TDTRRFAFGLSSDG
-865 NFLMSSPGFDGSN
+865 NFLMSSSGFDVGN
-878 IASNDIILIQ
+878 MASNDIIFIQ

>member
-1 MLYITSGGI
+1 MLYITSGGVR
-10 KTVDQV
+10 TVDQV

-85 SIGDRDGGTDSR
+85 SIGDRTGGTDSR

-129 PISIVSPSLKEST
+129 PISIVSPSLKDST

-148 TSDDNPSAGLLLQN
+148 TADDNLSGGLLLQN

-208 HNAAT
+208 HGAAT

-242 NKNESQLVYTIN
+242 NKNESQLVYSIT
-254 NNDNASGYAEWF
+254 NNDKTSTYTEWF

-305 FNCKVISQNEFISNA
+305 FNCKVISQNEFISTYHE
-320 IQSYRIIYGEYGT
+320 SYRIAYGTYGT
-333 FWRQDGT
+333 FWKNDGT
-340 DIYLMITNANDQYGT
+340 YLNLLITNENDQYGSYND
-355 FNALRPFCV
+355 FRPFAV
-364 TLSTGQVTLNNS
+364 NLSTGQVILNNS

-387 TISDNLG
+387 TISDNLE

-404 SINVGQDLIANGIIA
+404 SINVGQDLIANGRIV
-419 SKNGFLD
+419 SKHYFSN
-426 QNDDLDIT
+426 QNDNIDIST
-434 SAFNSEYRLVPFQVN
+434 ILNDEARIVPFTVN
-449 DKNGKTF
+449 DKNGNTF
-456 FYPELYLNGTNE
+456 FYSEVVLNGTNS
-468 IKSRIVLSNRAQNW
+468 IMGQLVVQSRDREK
-482 YPYLEIGVTESNT
+482 YPAISIGINESNN
-495 PYISTNVSNTGNDTE
+495 PYVKSNVPTIGENDD

-520 FISVNGGIFS
+520 FLALSGG
-530 GELINTN
+530 T
-537 YSSYRI
+537 
-543 VNGSYGTFWRN
+543 VT
-554 DGSSL
+554 
-559 YLMITNANDPYG
+559 
-571 TYNDFRPFQVI
+571 
-582 FSDGQVIL
+582 
-590 NNSFIIN
+590 
-597 SDGYTS
+597 GYTS
-603 IAGNVAISN
+603 IAGNMAISN

-623 NGIIQCQNINCQN
+623 NGIIDCQN
-636 IVNTKTYFKKTST
+636 IVNAKTYFRKTST
-649 TLNKNNIYAQNTYD
+649 TLNKNNTYAQNTYD
-663 NNLIFT
+663 NDLIFA
-669 DSVNR
+669 DSENR
-674 TLFRIDT
+674 TIFRIDT

-703 AELALRWNENNTPS
+703 AELALRWRENNTPAI
-717 VTWSYPT
+717 TWSYPT
-724 NGANN
+724 YGGSN

-740 INSISGQ
+740 INSISAQ

-759 LNDDGTDTSWLQI
+759 LNNDGTDTSWLQI
-772 LFKKSGNSGIIYGS
+772 LFKKSGNSGIIYGA
-786 AQLSRNAC
+786 AQLSRVAC
-794 ASLKNNRP
+794 SNLKNNRP
-802 NLTNAHPIALSTKL
+802 NLTNAHSIALSTKL
-816 YGYLPLTYTNNASE
+816 YGYFPLSYANNASD
-830 LLTYTLSYYYDAST
+830 LLTYTLPYYWNTST
-844 SSFKGYS
+844 STYTGLS
-851 TDGRRFVFGLSSDG
+851 TDTRRFAFGLSSDG
-865 NFLMSSPGFDGSN
+865 NFLMSSSGFDVSN
-878 IASNDIILIQ
+878 MASNDIILIQ